1 MGPVLALSV
10 TSGLIATAVCVYL
23 SRELG
28 RMRKLLNAAMD
39 VGASQHIIITAMLS
53 KGIEVRCDWCG
64 NPMAPNVPIA
74 VVEQE
79 DGSLWVQHQSHG
91 VG

>member
-1 MGPVLALSV
+1 MSVLSIFGFVMGWVSA
-10 TSGLIATAVCVYL
+10 GIAVYL
-23 SRELG
+23 ARELAKV
-28 RMRKLLNAAMD
+28 RRLLTTAYH
-39 VGASQHIIITAMLS
+39 VASGQHLVIQAMLS

-64 NPMAPNVPIA
+64 NPMAPNVAIE

-79 DGSLWVQHQSHG
+79 DGSVWVQHQSHG